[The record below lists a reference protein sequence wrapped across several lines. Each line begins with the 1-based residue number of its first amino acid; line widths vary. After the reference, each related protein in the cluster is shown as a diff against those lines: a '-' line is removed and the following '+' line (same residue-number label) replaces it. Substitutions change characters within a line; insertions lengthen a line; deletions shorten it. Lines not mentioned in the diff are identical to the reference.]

1 MSKSVTK
8 ARIAL
13 IQPMRNR
20 MIPRFSSLRSKRW
33 RSFVSDMDTNRLIPV
48 VGPRCYRIVWVFS
61 QRRKPKAA
69 PMSWSKARSGRT
81 RRAAMSGLA
90 MKPTA

>member
-1 MSKSVTK
+1 MTST
-8 ARIAL
+8 
-13 IQPMRNR
+13 
-20 MIPRFSSLRSKRW
+20 SSYSADGIRRAPSASGQCDNHLATRSLHPLNDQHTPVPKRPLGQ
-33 RSFVSDMDTNRLIPV
+33 VL
-48 VGPRCYRIVWVFS
+48 S

>member
-33 RSFVSDMDTNRLIPV
+33 RSFVSEMDTNSLIPV
-48 VGPRCYRIVWVFS
+48 VGPWCYWSAYRVFA

-69 PMSWSKARSGRT
+69 PMS
-81 RRAAMSGLA
+81 
-90 MKPTA
+90 